1 MEIAIKE
8 EILAVVTAYPNKVQ
22 GNVAVFITQND
33 KESEHLGLLLS
44 RILKAM
50 VHDLEN
56 GVYII
61 VKH

>member
-1 MEIAIKE
+1 MEVAIKDG
-8 EILAVVTAYPNKVQ
+8 ILAVVTAYPEKVR
-22 GNVAVFITQND
+22 GNVAVFITEND
-33 KESEHLGLLLS
+33 QESEHVALLLS
-44 RILKAM
+44 RVLMAM

>member
-1 MEIAIKE
+1 MDVAIKDG
-8 EILAVVTAYPNKVQ
+8 ILAVVTAYPNKVQ
-22 GNVAVFITQND
+22 GNVAVFVTEND
-33 KESEHLGLLLS
+33 QESERIALLLS
-44 RILKAM
+44 RILAAM